1 MCPLICCLKKTKTK
15 KLGGELIICFL
26 RCNICDKML
35 PPQKKKKKKKM
46 GIEWKDDF
54 AIDDVPVWKCLLK
67 GDVKCIYARLVKKK
81 KKERKKEK

>member
-1 MCPLICCLKKTKTK
+1 
-15 KLGGELIICFL
+15 
-26 RCNICDKML
+26 
-35 PPQKKKKKKKM
+35 M

-81 KKERKKEK
+81 KKRNKERKKERKKSDRSKCLD